1 MPQTATRKSN
11 DVAPDTDRVLG
22 YLYRHERRFRSRW
35 MTLMVLGFGALWLG
49 PLIAATL
56 IWMLELRAGGLP
68 DSWGYLFMWS
78 TAVIPLLFALE
89 WSTRGAFLD
98 DSVGAMGG
106 EDNMSASF
114 SHRGLSS
121 LALLT
126 EISLWGPRIILTAIK
141 RLAGASRLGRNPQRP
156 AAAILAT
163 LLAREDGMRCASVM
177 TRAGLDADAFGDGLA
192 YLLYHEW
199 VDLSKDGLQMWILSD
214 ARRRIS

>member
-1 MPQTATRKSN
+1 MPRTAANKSTE
-11 DVAPDTDRVLG
+11 VAPDAQRVVG

-35 MTLMVLGFGALWLG
+35 MTLMLLGFGALWIG
-49 PLIAATL
+49 PIIAATL

-78 TAVIPLLFALE
+78 LVIIPLLFALE

-126 EISLWGPRIILTAIK
+126 EISLWGPRIILASIK
-141 RLAGASRLGRNPQRP
+141 RLTGASRLGRNPQHP

-163 LLAREDGMRCASVM
+163 LLARDEGMRCAAVM
-177 TRAGLDADAFGDGLA
+177 SRANLDADNFGDGLA
-192 YLLYHEW
+192 YLIYHEW
-199 VDLSKDGLQMWILSD
+199 VDLSKDGLHLWILSE
-214 ARRRIS
+214 ARRRVS